1 MAGFQEGWGDEM
13 DSREHLTTYDSFISG
28 TKWGTGLIVLAL
40 ILMAFFLL

>member
-1 MAGFQEGWGDEM
+1 MAGFQEGCCEAM
-13 DSREHLTTYDSFISG
+13 DSKEHLPTFDSFISG